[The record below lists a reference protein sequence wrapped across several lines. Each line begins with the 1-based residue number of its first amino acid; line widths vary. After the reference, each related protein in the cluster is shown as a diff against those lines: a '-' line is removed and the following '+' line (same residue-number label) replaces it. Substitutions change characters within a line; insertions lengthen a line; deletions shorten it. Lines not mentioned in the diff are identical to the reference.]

1 MAECRERIVEQNADG
16 LMRHYRSPTDD
27 ELLGIAATGE
37 LTDIADKTLRAELA
51 RRQLGDSRAAT
62 KATESPR

>member
-1 MAECRERIVEQNADG
+1 VEQNADG
-16 LMRHYRSPTDD
+16 LMRPYRSLTDD

-51 RRQLGDSRAAT
+51 RRQLGDS
-62 KATESPR
+62 

>member
-16 LMRHYRSPTDD
+16 LMRPYRSLTDD

-37 LTDIADKTLRAELA
+37 LADIADKTSRAELA
-51 RRQLGDSRAAT
+51 RRQLGDS
-62 KATESPR
+62 